1 MHQASSGSLVQF
13 LPLSTGFLALR
24 NECHVIQSPY
34 PHQDQDNPGG
44 SGSKHLI
51 PKAPVQWRPSVFPA
65 GQPPDSVNGGEN
77 LPKDLLP
84 LSAVL
89 HDNQQSKAFQ
99 IAQCSKR
106 EERRA
111 FILLVQGLLSLQ
123 KLEKRVVLVMKSLRD
138 ISVSSDMSLVQL
150 DPVLAVN
157 LTHSHDSGFRRAEA
171 VVFSTVE
178 SAKNDLSARIFR

>member
-1 MHQASSGSLVQF
+1 M
-13 LPLSTGFLALR
+13 
-24 NECHVIQSPY
+24 
-34 PHQDQDNPGG
+34 
-44 SGSKHLI
+44 
-51 PKAPVQWRPSVFPA
+51 FPA
-65 GQPPDSVNGGEN
+65 GQPPDSVNSGEN

-84 LSAVL
+84 LGAVL
-89 HDNQQSKAFQ
+89 RDNQQSKAFQ
-99 IAQCSKR
+99 IAQCSKC

-123 KLEKRVVLVMKSLRD
+123 NLEKRAVLVMKSLRD

-157 LTHSHDSGFRRAEA
+157 LTHSHESGFHRAEE